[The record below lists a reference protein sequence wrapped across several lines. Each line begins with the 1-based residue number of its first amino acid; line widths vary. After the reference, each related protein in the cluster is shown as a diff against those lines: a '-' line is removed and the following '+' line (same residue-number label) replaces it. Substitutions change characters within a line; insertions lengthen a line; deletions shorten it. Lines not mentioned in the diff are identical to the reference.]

1 MSWNEKTGSLDFTS
15 LRACYISGALQP
27 EDVIQAVYRGKVT
40 TLAKAFLFIRVLI
53 SPPRIATRG
62 EDHVWIYLVP
72 CEEALAAA
80 RKVASTIPKSAPL
93 FGIPCAIK
101 DNIDV
106 PGLPSP
112 SAFPPSR
119 QIAINTGTAVQR
131 LLEAGAIVIGK
142 TNMDQLA
149 IGLVQYKGGATI
161 GDNHVRLPLDELGGS
176 FCDALGA
183 PFRPVIFDRDSAV
196 LDPPEFAQSLRKAY
210 DPHIPGRW
218 AVPENGDASQLIGF
232 LRSHCKRI
240 GDCRAAEQRNKLAPS
255 HCLPQGSG

>member
-27 EDVIQAVYRGKVT
+27 EDVIQAVYR
-40 TLAKAFLFIRVLI
+40 
-53 SPPRIATRG
+53 RIATRG

-183 PFRPVIFDRDSAV
+183 PFRH
-196 LDPPEFAQSLRKAY
+196 Q
-210 DPHIPGRW
+210 
-218 AVPENGDASQLIGF
+218 
-232 LRSHCKRI
+232 
-240 GDCRAAEQRNKLAPS
+240 
-255 HCLPQGSG
+255 